1 MITVRSLQA
10 LRAVVTTGS
19 VTQAAEIL
27 HITQPAVS
35 RIIANLEEE
44 LGFPVFVRHRG
55 RLTITSQGEAFYREV
70 SRALAGLDEIP
81 LIGRQIKNG
90 GGTTLRI
97 FSMSSAVND
106 IVPLALT
113 ELQKKYPAVLA
124 NLEIRGGREVTH
136 WGPGRQFDIGIV
148 MVPEGHLPPFVSVPA
163 YVVMPPS
170 HPLAEKSAFSL
181 EDLATER
188 LVMMPS
194 TSIIRRW
201 LDGEFDRA
209 RIAPTV
215 ALETSSMMSAAHY
228 ATMGVG
234 LTIADPFA
242 IKAIP
247 HRNFVLRPL
256 TPALSL
262 AFSFVLPK
270 ERPPSAITADFMTIV
285 AQVAESLVPSLPQPE
300 HTC

>member
-1 MITVRSLQA
+1 MISVRSLQA

-19 VTQAAEIL
+19 VTQAAEAL

-35 RIIANLEEE
+35 RIIAGLEEE
-44 LGFPVFVRHRG
+44 LGFPVFARHRG
-55 RLTITSQGEAFYREV
+55 RLTITAQGEAFYREA
-70 SRALAGLDEIP
+70 SRALSGLDEIP

-106 IVPLALT
+106 ILPRALT
-113 ELQKKYPAVLA
+113 ELRRKYPAVLV

-136 WGPGRQFDIGIV
+136 WGPGRHFDLGIV
-148 MVPEGHLPPFVSVPA
+148 MVPSGHLEPFATVPA
-163 YVVMPPS
+163 YVVMPGG
-170 HPLAEKSAFSL
+170 HPLSRKKVISL
-181 EDLATER
+181 KDLATEQ

-242 IKAIP
+242 VMAIP

-256 TPALSL
+256 DPTLSF
-262 AFSFVLPK
+262 AFGFVLPT
-270 ERPPSAITADFMTIV
+270 ERPPSAIVTDFMNTV
-285 AQVAESLVPSLPQPE
+285 GQVANALLPDLPKPE
-300 HTC
+300 